1 METASSVSKD
11 VQDKYLRSKTYRV
24 ATGCG
29 SVYITADFNSDN
41 SLHKIYMQRTSKLS
55 CSPSLLAPLFRSAT
69 YQGRRDIQQAIKD
82 HKGSLVDACDKFN
95 VSLKNRMYNGE
106 LVAYNCS
113 DAVARC
119 LEIILKENGSALP
132 RQDV

>member
-1 METASSVSKD
+1 MVEDFK
-11 VQDKYLRSKTYRV
+11 RSKTFAV
-24 ATGCG
+24 TTGCG
-29 SVYITADFNSDN
+29 KVYISCDFKDDN

-69 YQGRRDIQQAIKD
+69 YQGRRDIIQAIKD

-95 VSLKNRMYNGE
+95 ISLKNKMANGE

-119 LEIILKENGSALP
+119 LEIILKENGSAIP
-132 RQDV
+132 KQIV